1 MRVVTVACSHLP
13 MLVSEVL
20 DDLNYWLVR
29 RLTVGAESPC
39 NGRRFETNLVAHRVV
54 ERVRR
59 QLQHIILLLLPAI
72 MVPERMPLVGEEIW
86 DFVGALVLVSGLDVE

>member
-1 MRVVTVACSHLP
+1 MRVVAVSCSHLP

-20 DDLNYWLVR
+20 DDLYHWLVS
-29 RLTVGAESPC
+29 RLAVGAESSC
-39 NGRRFETNLVAHRVV
+39 DGCRFKTNVIAHRVV

-59 QLQHIILLLLPAI
+59 QLQHVVLLLFPAI
-72 MVPERMPLVGEEIW
+72 MVPQRMPLVGEEIR

>member
-1 MRVVTVACSHLP
+1 

-20 DDLNYWLVR
+20 NDLYHWLVYW
-29 RLTVGAESPC
+29 LTVGAESSC
-39 NGRRFETNLVAHRVV
+39 DGRRFKTNVIAHRGV

-59 QLQHIILLLLPAI
+59 QLHHVILLLFPAV
-72 MVPERMPLVGEEIW
+72 MVPQRMPLVGEEIR